1 MQDTTNP
8 CAANTMD
15 IIFTVVGKIIVLK
28 KHVSDTNGNEQG
40 AYDDITNIL
49 DILVRTPRMKSLVE
63 EAARGDDEDRIK

>member
-1 MQDTTNP
+1 
-8 CAANTMD
+8 MD